1 MKTNHHA
8 VYVFTEFAEVAVMI
22 AGAISAHL
30 RSSIPSGSNRQHYA
44 SCPSSEFAASV
55 DFDGEQGTGDAAVF
69 EVYLALRAVPACEAA
84 MATSVPEPV
93 AATKLATS

>member
-30 RSSIPSGSNRQHYA
+30 RSSIPSGSNR
-44 SCPSSEFAASV
+44 
-55 DFDGEQGTGDAAVF
+55 
-69 EVYLALRAVPACEAA
+69 
-84 MATSVPEPV
+84 
-93 AATKLATS
+93 